1 MAFKMKGFP
10 MHGTTALKQGKKN
23 GLTSNDPADNV
34 NLGEHRGTEFQDPDM
49 TGMPMKSALK
59 QTEGMEEPTP
69 PDTSWDTDGD
79 GQMNDKERLAFL
91 KSLGLSEEEMQ
102 SEMSALAEEYGSDDY
117 DQQDYIDAAK
127 ALAKRKK
134 EGGGMEETTP
144 MEYDGDLPRTK
155 TGRTAGGY

>member
-23 GLTSNDPADNV
+23 GLTSSAPADNF
-34 NLGEHRGTEFQDPDM
+34 NKETGTDFQEGEN
-49 TGMPMKSALK
+49 TGMPYNSALK
-59 QTEGMEEPTP
+59 QMEGMEEPTA

-91 KSLGLSEEEMQ
+91 KGLGLTEKEMQ
-102 SEMSALAEEYGSDDY
+102 AEMDALAEEYGSDDY
-117 DQQDYIDAAK
+117 DQQDYIDAAR

>member
-10 MHGTTALKQGKKN
+10 MHGTTALKQKPYIGKGK
-23 GLTSNDPADNV
+23 DNV
-34 NLGEHRGTEFQDPDM
+34 NVGEQAGTDFQDTDT
-49 TGMPMKSALK
+49 TGMPYNSALK
-59 QTEGMEEPTP
+59 QMEGMEEPTA

-91 KSLGLSEEEMQ
+91 KGLGLTEKEMQ
-102 SEMSALAEEYGSDDY
+102 AEMSALAEEYGSDDY

-134 EGGGMEETTP
+134 GGMEETP

>member
-10 MHGTTALKQGKKN
+10 MHGTTALKQKKN
-23 GLTSNDPADNV
+23 GLTSSAPADNI
-34 NLGEHRGTEFQDPDM
+34 NLGERAGTDFQEGEN
-49 TGMPMKSALK
+49 TGMPYKSALK

-79 GQMNDKERLAFL
+79 GMMNDKERLAFL
-91 KSLGLSEEEMQ
+91 KGLGLTEKEMQ
-102 SEMSALAEEYGSDDY
+102 AEMNALAEEYGSDDY

-134 EGGGMEETTP
+134 GTMEETP